1 MVRLDGGGGRGST
14 RDMSRSQRASHA
26 VSLSLLLSLTC
37 GCPSGG
43 GAASAAKE
51 AKAAAATE
59 SSAAAPSAAKPA
71 TPEVVLSPP
80 GRDPARVKVALART
94 EPERRVG
101 LMHRKHLDADAGML
115 FLFEAPQPLSFWM
128 HNTYVPLDM
137 IFITDTLAVLG
148 VVENAEPLTDSPR
161 QVPGHSQY
169 VLEVNAGY
177 SRAHGI
183 AAGTMVRF
191 EGVEPVGA
199 TTR

>member
-1 MVRLDGGGGRGST
+1 MPQRGSHG
-14 RDMSRSQRASHA
+14 AWLA
-26 VSLSLLLSLTC
+26 LLLSLSS

-43 GAASAAKE
+43 GAAEGTASAAK
-51 AKAAAATE
+51 AE
-59 SSAAAPSAAKPA
+59 SSTPRAAPTVASTAAKPA

-80 GRDPARVKVALART
+80 GREPARVTVELART
-94 EPERRVG
+94 EPERRLG

-115 FLFEAPQPLSFWM
+115 FLFEAPQQLSFWM
-128 HNTYVPLDM
+128 RNTYVPLDM
-137 IFITDTLAVLG
+137 IFITDALVVLG
-148 VVENAEPLTDSPR
+148 VVENAEPLTESPR

-183 AAGTMVRF
+183 GAGTMVRF
-191 EGVEPVGA
+191 EGVEPVRA